1 MRTHGQA
8 LRRNPKVQAQVRIL
22 WDTAETKVFRM
33 GRDEV
38 LLYLYTT
45 PRSLSQLDVRSRS
58 LLSPLRDLFTPVT

>member
-1 MRTHGQA
+1 M
-8 LRRNPKVQAQVRIL
+8 QAQVRIL

-45 PRSLSQLDVRSRS
+45 PLSHSQLDVLGSRS
-58 LLSPLRDLFTPVT
+58 LLSPLRDPFTPVS